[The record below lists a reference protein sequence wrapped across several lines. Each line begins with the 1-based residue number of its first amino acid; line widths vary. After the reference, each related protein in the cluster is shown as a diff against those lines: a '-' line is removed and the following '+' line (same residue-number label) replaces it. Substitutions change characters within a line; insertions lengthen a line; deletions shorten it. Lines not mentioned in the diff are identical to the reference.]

1 MAEPTSGPDEAALAI
16 VARHALHDEEL
27 ISGLAGADLDEADAA
42 KARALL
48 ERCPTCRELHAD
60 LVAISAAVKAS
71 GTAAAV
77 AAVRSAPRDFR
88 LTPEM
93 AGIARPA
100 SPLARLSPRFATAFP
115 GFGRPLGLSLA
126 TLGIVGLLV
135 GSFGLGPG
143 LAADSA
149 TSGAPGGEDP
159 GMMSGPASSERSA
172 AEPSASGEEFVTNA
186 GGGGTLDASGPSMRA
201 LLLVGSAALLVAGFV
216 LIVTTRRA
224 RSGAV
229 P

>member
-1 MAEPTSGPDEAALAI
+1 MDAPDEAALAI

-27 ISGLAGADLDEADAA
+27 ISGLAGADLDEAEAA
-42 KARALL
+42 KARTLV

-60 LVAISAAVKAS
+60 LIVINDAVKAA
-71 GTAAAV
+71 GTATAV

-93 AGIARPA
+93 VGIGRPA
-100 SPLARLSPRFATAFP
+100 SPLARLGARFATSVHD
-115 GFGRPLGLSLA
+115 FGRPLGVSFA

-135 GSFGLGPG
+135 GSLGLGPE

-149 TSGAPGGEDP
+149 TSGAPGGEPP
-159 GMMSGPASSERSA
+159 GVVTGPSSSQRSA
-172 AEPSASGEEFVTNA
+172 AEPSASEVFVSNSK
-186 GGGGTLDASGPSMRA
+186 GGGGLDASGPSTRA
-201 LLLVGSAALLVAGFV
+201 LLFLGSAALLVSGFV
-216 LIVTTRRA
+216 LILTTRRT
-224 RSGAV
+224 RSRAA